1 MIDGDQPAFL
11 AALIGA
17 GIAGSLTPA
26 MHEREGAAQGL
37 RTVYRLID
45 LARLGLG
52 TEALPDLLTAASR
65 LSFTGL
71 NITHPCKQSVVPL
84 LDALSDEARMLGAVN
99 TVVLRDGERVG
110 HNTDGWGFA
119 EAFRRGLPRAALDR
133 VVLIGAGGAGAAVAH
148 AALQLGVAQLTIVD
162 VDAARSDRLAGEL
175 AARFGRARAAAGA
188 DLARAMAA
196 AQGLI
201 HCTPTGMTGH
211 PGLPV
216 AAELLQPSLWVAD
229 IVYVPL
235 QTELLRVARS
245 RGCRVLDG
253 GGMAVFQAVEAF
265 RLFTGIAPDA
275 DRMLRHFAKMS
286 AARAVED
293 AGAAP

>member
-71 NITHPCKQSVVPL
+71 NITHPCKQWVVPL

-119 EAFRRGLPRAALDR
+119 EARRCYERA
-133 VVLIGAGGAGAAVAH
+133 
-148 AALQLGVAQLTIVD
+148 
-162 VDAARSDRLAGEL
+162 
-175 AARFGRARAAAGA
+175 
-188 DLARAMAA
+188 
-196 AQGLI
+196 
-201 HCTPTGMTGH
+201 
-211 PGLPV
+211 
-216 AAELLQPSLWVAD
+216 PS
-229 IVYVPL
+229 
-235 QTELLRVARS
+235 ARS
-245 RGCRVLDG
+245 RHSGTPLGHSSSVSRQTS
-253 GGMAVFQAVEAF
+253 APISSA
-265 RLFTGIAPDA
+265 RWLFPVSVSA
-275 DRMLRHFAKMS
+275 LRGRCPRPA
-286 AARAVED
+286 
-293 AGAAP
+293 